1 MSDVPI
7 QWSYNPWRERPVRAW
22 AAVAWL
28 MLGFLLLAGLGL
40 PWGVRLGL
48 SLAFAASLGSALLPG
63 TYRLDPS
70 GVTLGVGPFAR
81 HRPWDDMRRAVRSS
95 EGVLL
100 SPFATRRWLDAY
112 RAVFLPLPRRGDP
125 ALTERVIRLLV
136 EHGL

>member
-1 MSDVPI
+1 MSG
-7 QWSYNPWRERPVRAW
+7 R
-22 AAVAWL
+22 
-28 MLGFLLLAGLGL
+28 LAGEIRQTKPFGSVAEEALL
-40 PWGVRLGL
+40 NIHRTASLL

-125 ALTERVIRLLV
+125 ALTERVTRLLV